1 MATWWAITLVGCGV
15 DFLAGLFGAGGSA
28 VGTPLPHAFGV
39 PAFVAPASPLPGAL
53 PVALAASGAYGEH
66 GYVDRRVVVWSVAI
80 GFPATV
86 GGALLTPHPGGPLL
100 VRITEGVVAAIGVRL
115 VLFPH
120 EPQEHAK
127 EPRTF
132 PIRMVGPPPGWWTP

>member
-1 MATWWAITLVGCGV
+1 MVG
-15 DFLAGLFGAGGSA
+15 
-28 VGTPLPHAFGV
+28 H
-39 PAFVAPASPLPGAL
+39 
-53 PVALAASGAYGEH
+53 GEH

-120 EPQEHAK
+120 EPQEHAE

-132 PIRMVGPPPGWWTP
+132 PIRMVSVAAAVGAFPGLPLLRK